1 LIGFIAIFTKNRSL
15 KIHHISNF
23 YPKTPSVITIGTFDG
38 VHLGHQK
45 IIKKLQIIAKE
56 KGLQSVIL
64 TFFPHPRMVLQKAVE
79 LRLLNTIEERQELLL
94 RFGLDHLVI
103 KKFTKEFAKLTPE
116 QYVKDILVDELN
128 AKHIIIGYDH
138 RFGKNRRAN
147 IQDLIAYGKQ
157 FDFKV
162 EEISV
167 KDVEDVAVSS
177 TKIRKSLNMG
187 DIKTANVFLGYDYFL
202 TGTVI
207 AGKQIGKQIGF
218 PTANIE
224 IREDYKLIPKNGV
237 YIVKSYI
244 EDSLVY
250 GMMNIGV
257 NPTVDGT
264 KQSIEVHFFDLDQD
278 LYGRKLKIELLDRLR
293 HEQKFESL
301 ESLRYQLKTDKEN
314 ALIFIGKIGA

>member
-1 LIGFIAIFTKNRSL
+1 M
-15 KIHHISNF
+15 KIISNF
-23 YPKTPSVITIGTFDG
+23 NSFTPHNYTVITIGTFDG

-45 IIKKLQIIAKE
+45 IIKKLQSVAKE

-79 LRLLNTIEERQELLL
+79 LKLLNTIEERQELLSH
-94 RFGLDHLVI
+94 FGLDHLVI
-103 KKFTKEFAKLTPE
+103 KKFTKEFSKLTPE
-116 QYVKDILVDELN
+116 QYVRDILVDELN

-138 RFGKNRRAN
+138 RFGKNRQAD
-147 IQDLIAYGKQ
+147 IKDLIAFGKQ

-167 KDVEDVAVSS
+167 QDVEDVAVSS
-177 TKIRKSLNMG
+177 TKIRTALNMG
-187 DIKTANVFLGYDYFL
+187 DIKTANTFLGYDYFL

-207 AGKQIGKQIGF
+207 RGKQIGKQIGF

-224 IREDYKLIPKNGV
+224 IKEDYKLIPKNGS
-237 YIVKSYI
+237 YIVKAYI
-244 EDSLVY
+244 DDSLVY
-250 GMMNIGV
+250 GMMNIGT

-278 LYGRKLKIELLDRLR
+278 LYGRKLKVELIHRLR

-301 ESLRYQLKTDKEN
+301 ESLQSQLKTDKEN
-314 ALIFIGKIGA
+314 ALLFIGKIGS

>member
-1 LIGFIAIFTKNRSL
+1 MKIIGNFNSFTPHN
-15 KIHHISNF
+15 
-23 YPKTPSVITIGTFDG
+23 YTVVTIGTFDG

-45 IIKKLQIIAKE
+45 IIKKLQSVAKE

-79 LRLLNTIEERQELLL
+79 LKLLNTIEERQELLSH
-94 RFGLDHLVI
+94 FGLDHLVI
-103 KKFTKEFAKLTPE
+103 KKFTKEFSKLTPE
-116 QYVKDILVDELN
+116 QYVRDILVDELN

-138 RFGKNRRAN
+138 RFGKNRQAD
-147 IQDLIAYGKQ
+147 IKDLIAFGKQ

-167 KDVEDVAVSS
+167 QDVEDVAVSS
-177 TKIRKSLNMG
+177 TKIRTALNMG
-187 DIKTANVFLGYDYFL
+187 DIKTANTFLGYDYFL

-207 AGKQIGKQIGF
+207 RGKQIGKQIGF

-224 IREDYKLIPKNGV
+224 IKEDYKLIPKNGS

-244 EDSLVY
+244 DDSLVY
-250 GMMNIGV
+250 GMMNIGT

-278 LYGRKLKIELLDRLR
+278 LYGRKLKVELIHRLR

-301 ESLRYQLKTDKEN
+301 ESLQSQLKTDKEN
-314 ALIFIGKIGA
+314 ALLFIGKIGS

>member
-1 LIGFIAIFTKNRSL
+1 
-15 KIHHISNF
+15 
-23 YPKTPSVITIGTFDG
+23 
-38 VHLGHQK
+38 
-45 IIKKLQIIAKE
+45 
-56 KGLQSVIL
+56 
-64 TFFPHPRMVLQKAVE
+64 
-79 LRLLNTIEERQELLL
+79 
-94 RFGLDHLVI
+94 LDHLVI

-116 QYVKDILVDELN
+116 QYVRDILVDELN

-147 IQDLIAYGKQ
+147 IQDLITFGKQ

-187 DIKTANVFLGYDYFL
+187 DIKTANAFLGYDYFL

-207 AGKQIGKQIGF
+207 TGKQIGKQIGF

>member
-1 LIGFIAIFTKNRSL
+1 MKIIGNFNSFTPHN
-15 KIHHISNF
+15 
-23 YPKTPSVITIGTFDG
+23 YTVVTIGTFDG

-45 IIKKLQIIAKE
+45 IIKKLQSVAKE

-79 LRLLNTIEERQELLL
+79 LKLLNTIEERQELLSH
-94 RFGLDHLVI
+94 FGLDHLVI
-103 KKFTKEFAKLTPE
+103 KKFTKEFSKLTPE
-116 QYVKDILVDELN
+116 QYVRDILVDELN

-138 RFGKNRRAN
+138 RFGKNRQAD
-147 IQDLIAYGKQ
+147 IKDLIAFGKQ

-167 KDVEDVAVSS
+167 QDVEDVAVSS
-177 TKIRKSLNMG
+177 TKIRTALNMG
-187 DIKTANVFLGYDYFL
+187 DIKTANTFLGYDYFL

-207 AGKQIGKQIGF
+207 RGKQIGKQIGF

-224 IREDYKLIPKNGV
+224 IKEDYKLIPKNGS
-237 YIVKSYI
+237 YIVKAYI
-244 EDSLVY
+244 DDSLVY
-250 GMMNIGV
+250 GMMNIGT

-278 LYGRKLKIELLDRLR
+278 LYGRKLKVELIHRLR

-301 ESLRYQLKTDKEN
+301 ESLQSQLKTDKEN
-314 ALIFIGKIGA
+314 ALLFIGKIGS